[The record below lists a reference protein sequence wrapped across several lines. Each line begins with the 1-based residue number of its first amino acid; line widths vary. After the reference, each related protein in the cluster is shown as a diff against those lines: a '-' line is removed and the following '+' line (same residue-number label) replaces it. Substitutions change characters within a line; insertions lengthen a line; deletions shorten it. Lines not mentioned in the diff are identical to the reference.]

1 MSSRTTTHYL
11 AEALDGALADLSPV
25 QSRGRVIE
33 ALGTLV
39 RASGVPARVGQVCE
53 LVNPGGTWRLQAQV
67 VGIAQDSVLLTPFG
81 DLAGLSA
88 QTEVINLD
96 RVATVRAGP
105 ALLGRVLNGFG
116 EPIDDRGPID
126 GGAAM
131 PVHAPAP
138 APLSRRPIAQPLHTG
153 VRAIDGLLSCGVGQ
167 RVGIFAQAGAGK
179 SALLSMIA
187 RGTAADVT
195 VVALVGE
202 RGREVGEFIEHAMP
216 AGRRERMVFVVA
228 TSDASAGERVQAPS
242 VATAIAEHFRAQG
255 QSVLL
260 LVDSVTRYARALRE
274 IGLAAGEPPTRR
286 GFTPSVFSA
295 LPRLVE
301 RCGQDDRGA
310 ISAFYTVLVDD
321 DPTGDPIGEE
331 MRALLDGH
339 VVLSPALAESGH
351 FPAIDVLASRSRVM
365 RQVTLPKSRELA
377 DTARTLL
384 AKAQAVEVLLKI
396 GEYKR
401 GSDAMTDR
409 AIACRDKL
417 AMFLRQD
424 LDVTSAPA
432 ETLRALEKAVT
443 A

>member
-1 MSSRTTTHYL
+1 MNSRTTHYL
-11 AEALDGALADLSPV
+11 AEALDGALTDLPPV

-126 GGAAM
+126 GGVPV
-131 PVHAPAP
+131 PVHARAP
-138 APLSRRPIAQPLHTG
+138 APLSRRPIAQPLSTG
-153 VRAIDGLLSCGVGQ
+153 VRAIDGLLACGVGQ
-167 RVGIFAQAGAGK
+167 RVGIFAPAGAGK

-216 AGRRERMVFVVA
+216 AGRPDQRTRMVFVVA

-242 VATAIAEHFRAQG
+242 VATAIAEHFRAH
-255 QSVLL
+255 
-260 LVDSVTRYARALRE
+260 
-274 IGLAAGEPPTRR
+274 
-286 GFTPSVFSA
+286 SA
-295 LPRLVE
+295 
-301 RCGQDDRGA
+301 
-310 ISAFYTVLVDD
+310 
-321 DPTGDPIGEE
+321 
-331 MRALLDGH
+331 
-339 VVLSPALAESGH
+339 
-351 FPAIDVLASRSRVM
+351 
-365 RQVTLPKSRELA
+365 
-377 DTARTLL
+377 
-384 AKAQAVEVLLKI
+384 
-396 GEYKR
+396 
-401 GSDAMTDR
+401 
-409 AIACRDKL
+409 
-417 AMFLRQD
+417 
-424 LDVTSAPA
+424 
-432 ETLRALEKAVT
+432 
-443 A
+443 